1 MSDKAT
7 DFTMAQDNEV
17 EVKNSSPTA
26 PLFDGLCKALLQLN
40 NEEEVQRFLRD
51 LCTPSEIRAL
61 SERWHVAQLLVAGEK
76 SYRDINDLTGVSTT
90 TIGRVARFLEHEPHQ
105 GYRLV
110 MDRLK
115 ETPNT

>member
-1 MSDKAT
+1 
-7 DFTMAQDNEV
+7 MAQDNEV
-17 EVKNSSPTA
+17 EVKGTGPSLP
-26 PLFDGLCKALLQLN
+26 PFEGLCKALLLLN

-61 SERWHVAQLLVAGEK
+61 SERWHVAQLLVEGQM
-76 SYRDINDLTGVSTT
+76 SYRDINEQTGVSTT
-90 TIGRVARFLEHEPHQ
+90 TVGRVARFLEHEPHQ

-115 ETPNT
+115 NS